1 MDKAKQWKEMQD
13 KMLKAKAALATQVV
27 SGKAG
32 HGGVLIEMNAAM
44 EVTKVAIS
52 QEAKERYTAEALSQ
66 LVKDAMGDALRRAQK
81 AASSQLSAMK
91 DLMGN
96 VSPFA

>member
-1 MDKAKQWKEMQD
+1 
-13 KMLKAKAALATQVV
+13 
-27 SGKAG
+27 
-32 HGGVLIEMNAAM
+32 
-44 EVTKVAIS
+44 
-52 QEAKERYTAEALSQ
+52 